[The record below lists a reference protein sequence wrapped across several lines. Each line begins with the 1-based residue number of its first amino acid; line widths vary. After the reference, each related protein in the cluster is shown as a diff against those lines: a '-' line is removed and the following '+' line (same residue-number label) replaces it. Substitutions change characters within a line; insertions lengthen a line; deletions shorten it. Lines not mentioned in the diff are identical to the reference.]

1 MAKAEAKREAK
12 PEKPKEIEEVSVPT
26 LKYKIW
32 VLKVPIHC
40 GGCKKKVAKILKKID
55 GVYKTEFDGS
65 FGKEN
70 KVTVTGNVEPEI
82 LIRKLA
88 KGGKHAEL
96 WLDQKANNS
105 NSSNDKKKKKGK
117 NKERQQGENAKGSQD
132 GNHGGPGCGGSG
144 DNERK
149 PVKAEVVQVQD
160 NGGKKKNEGGGGG
173 AGGSKSGEGANAVKV
188 IEGGG
193 AQAKKGG
200 GGGGKGKEVK
210 VEGVKQGKAVNMSGQ
225 PDAADKCF
233 GGDDDDDDSD
243 CEVEKSGGG
252 GGGRDGAGGSGTKKK
267 KKGQKGNANAGDSD
281 EDEQCGDAAPAR
293 TGLPPNHGNVP
304 RGPPV
309 PYMFNGFNEP
319 RMPPY
324 GTQGP
329 NFAPAPAPAP
339 ANHMAPHQLL
349 YEYQYPRQNSN
360 GRPIQ
365 AMNFNTAY
373 PASSYGA
380 SQYAAPPPHA
390 HSYSYVSQSVAA
402 ETEPRS
408 YHSDSY
414 PQYNPSR
421 PVYNPPQQ
429 SDSFELFSDENPN
442 GCTIM

>member
-1 MAKAEAKREAK
+1 MAKAEAKSEAKSEAK

-105 NSSNDKKKKKGK
+105 NNSNDKKKKKGK

-144 DNERK
+144 DKEREA
-149 PVKAEVVQVQD
+149 VKAEVVQVQD
-160 NGGKKKNEGGGGG
+160 NGGKKKNEGAGG

-193 AQAKKGG
+193 APAKKGA

-210 VEGVKQGKAVNMSGQ
+210 VEVVRQGKAVNVSGQ
-225 PDAADKCF
+225 PDAAEKCF

-243 CEVEKSGGG
+243 CAVEKSGGG

-267 KKGQKGNANAGDSD
+267 NKGQKGNANAGDSD
-281 EDEQCGDAAPAR
+281 ENEQCGDAAPAR
-293 TGLPPNHGNVP
+293 TGLPPHHGNVP

-309 PYMFNGFNEP
+309 PYMFNGFNAP

-329 NFAPAPAPAP
+329 NFGPAPAPAP

-349 YEYQYPRQNSN
+349 YEYQYPRH
-360 GRPIQ
+360 PIQ

-414 PQYNPSR
+414 PQYHPSQ

-429 SDSFELFSDENPN
+429 SDSFVLFSDENPN